1 VFVPLQLG
9 SNYHLGKY
17 FPIITFP
24 LGILT
29 SSDLERCVHVNRKS
43 LKGKFDPLYL
53 MPYSTPK
60 GTNDSVSTEENTK
73 LRALYQNRNL
83 AINAPTKRSEL
94 EKLFSIIFLN

>member
-1 VFVPLQLG
+1 
-9 SNYHLGKY
+9 
-17 FPIITFP
+17 
-24 LGILT
+24 
-29 SSDLERCVHVNRKS
+29 
-43 LKGKFDPLYL
+43 

-94 EKLFSIIFLN
+94 EKLFSIICLNYSKSAQSGRFRLEPLKAIKLSQGIKQP